1 MIGGIVLLW
10 IRRVI
15 KVNVVLDPFVVA
27 IVLMT
32 TTDSRIYRFI
42 SIFIILAWWLI
53 LVCWRDIC
61 EKKKEEIWHF
71 DGDSKS
77 SSTYKFR

>member
-1 MIGGIVLLW
+1 MIGGIILTWL
-10 IRRVI
+10 RTLK
-15 KVNVVLDPFVVA
+15 KVFKFTPFVA
-27 IVLMT
+27 ALVLMT

-53 LVCWRDIC
+53 LVCWREIC
-61 EKKKEEIWHF
+61 EIKKEEIWHF